1 MTQCVHGR
9 QVTDLLVGRDQEV
22 DPVAELVLL
31 QVLLSQL
38 TKFLHAGKSEDALSA
53 ESQLGCLTVNF
64 GLILVAFWT
73 TA

>member
-38 TKFLHAGKSEDALSA
+38 TKFLHAGKSEDAP
-53 ESQLGCLTVNF
+53 ER
-64 GLILVAFWT
+64 
-73 TA
+73 